1 MLTQPTNS
9 LQKDDLRYLLT
20 EYLPPKSNKPNSSAL
35 RTAKQWAIAANLIND
50 CGLTNEGR
58 LVSTKD
64 PYLEASVTD
73 WLIHFQLSLGE
84 QSLWKYFVYEF
95 LPHHVTFTQ
104 DELLNYCTEV
114 FNTESSDRL
123 LKKVRLLLKT
133 YTDSQAIS
141 KGKFIT
147 KENKS
152 YSVGNPDLSN
162 HYTIGYLLAKV
173 WERNFQSESAVLVD
187 RIIDTNMGLASVL
200 GIDKEQLRPQLDI
213 LAKYEIIEQRS
224 ISPHLVGKKP
234 LTRENNELSY
244 QVYRCWETPLD
255 LLAQAYDNDIATPNR
270 PLIQSLAGI
279 LDGGDENVP
288 DFSQFLEW
296 AARLTVLDGG
306 VNTFIRLVS

>member
-1 MLTQPTNS
+1 MPTQPTNS
-9 LQKDDLRYLLT
+9 LRKDDLRYILT
-20 EYLPPKSNKPNSSAL
+20 EYLPPRSNKPNSSAL
-35 RTAKQWAIAANLIND
+35 RTAKQWAIAANLISD
-50 CGLTNEGR
+50 RGLTNEGR

-64 PYLEASVTD
+64 PYLEATVTD
-73 WLIHFQLSLGE
+73 WLIHFHLSLGK

-95 LPHHVTFTQ
+95 LPHHSTFTQ
-104 DELLNYCTEV
+104 DELLNCCTEIL
-114 FNTESSDRL
+114 NTESQDRL

-147 KENKS
+147 KENKL

-162 HYTIGYLLAKV
+162 HYMTGYLLAKI
-173 WERNFQSESAVLVD
+173 WERDFQSESAVLVD
-187 RIIDTNMGLASVL
+187 RIIDTNIGLAGVL

-213 LAKYEIIEQRS
+213 LAKNEIIEQRS
-224 ISPHLVGKKP
+224 LEPHLVGKKP
-234 LTRENNELSY
+234 LMKDDDKLSY
-244 QVYRCWETPLD
+244 LVYRCWKTPLE
-255 LLAQAYDNDIATPNR
+255 LLEKAYENDIATPNR

-279 LDGGDENVP
+279 LDDGDENVP

-306 VNTFIRLVS
+306 MNTFIRSVS